1 MTVTENAQCELQ
13 GMFSPTFGKASAHQ
27 ICLYSYK
34 SNVNT
39 IYEDT
44 RCCAS
49 LSLLS
54 VLWKRYLKK
63 VRVIA
68 MCVLQLNCSDMQIGT
83 DLLRRPK
90 KRRQSKCQTLLPWTG
105 DQGCRNGWVGTGW
118 WGALGLCIQ
127 ANVQKHTLVHLFMC
141 GCVHACLYMQLW
153 ASSDITMS
161 QLAHSVTQPSRQMHT
176 QGSQALMLN
185 AWRGRGCLVLLWG
198 PKPVNDAGHQKPH
211 RWLI

>member
-83 DLLRRPK
+83 DLLRRQK
-90 KRRQSKCQTLLPWTG
+90 KKETKQMSNSAPLNWGPGVQEWVGRDWLVGCTGLMYSSKCAKTHIS
-105 DQGCRNGWVGTGW
+105 
-118 WGALGLCIQ
+118 ALIH
-127 ANVQKHTLVHLFMC
+127 VWMC
-141 GCVHACLYMQLW
+141 ECVFIYAIMSFFRHHHVT
-153 ASSDITMS
+153 ASSFCHPAIPTN
-161 QLAHSVTQPSRQMHT
+161 AHTRLTS
-176 QGSQALMLN
+176 L
-185 AWRGRGCLVLLWG
+185 
-198 PKPVNDAGHQKPH
+198 DA
-211 RWLI
+211 

>member
-83 DLLRRPK
+83 DLLRRQK
-90 KRRQSKCQTLLPWTG
+90 KG
-105 DQGCRNGWVGTGW
+105 DK
-118 WGALGLCIQ
+118 
-127 ANVQKHTLVHLFMC
+127 ANVKLCSPELGT
-141 GCVHACLYMQLW
+141 
-153 ASSDITMS
+153 
-161 QLAHSVTQPSRQMHT
+161 
-176 QGSQALMLN
+176 
-185 AWRGRGCLVLLWG
+185 RG
-198 PKPVNDAGHQKPH
+198 AGMGG
-211 RWLI
+211 